1 MTIPQFPTGTP
12 NWVDIGTSDVDG
24 AVAFYTQLFGWTYAD
39 FGPDAGGYG
48 AFLKDGKQVAG
59 VGPTTDPAQGTSWAT
74 YLATDNAGAT
84 TDKVEAAGG
93 KVIMAPMQVMDQ
105 GIMAVFADPAG
116 AFISVWQP
124 GAHQGVEVMQEP
136 GSLTWAELMTS
147 DIAAAKAFYE
157 RVFGVSTRDV
167 DAGDGGTYTL
177 IEAGGKSVAGAMEI
191 RPEWGPM
198 PSHWSI
204 YFEVDNC
211 DAIADQAVQLGGTEM
226 TRQDSPAGRFAN
238 LADPQG
244 GAFSIIKTD
253 PDFSM

>member
-1 MTIPQFPTGTP
+1 MTIPQFPTGAP
-12 NWVDIGTSDVDG
+12 NWVDIGTTDVEG
-24 AVAFYTQLFGWTYAD
+24 AVAFYTRLFGWTHLD

-59 VGPTTDPAQGTSWAT
+59 VGPTTDPARGTSWAT
-74 YLATDNAGAT
+74 YLATDDAAAT
-84 TDKVEAAGG
+84 AAKVEAAGG

-105 GIMAVFADPAG
+105 GTMAVFADPTG

-124 GAHQGVEVMQEP
+124 GAHKGTEIMNEP

-147 DIAAAKAFYE
+147 DIGAAKAFYE
-157 RVFGVSTRDV
+157 RVFGVSSRDV
-167 DAGDGGTYTL
+167 DAGDGGMYTL
-177 IEAGGKSVAGAMEI
+177 IEAGRRSVAGAMQV

-204 YFEVDNC
+204 YFEADDC
-211 DAIADQAVQLGGTEM
+211 DAVADEAVQLGGTESA
-226 TRQDSPAGRFAN
+226 RQDSPAGRFAN
-238 LADPQG
+238 LVDPQG